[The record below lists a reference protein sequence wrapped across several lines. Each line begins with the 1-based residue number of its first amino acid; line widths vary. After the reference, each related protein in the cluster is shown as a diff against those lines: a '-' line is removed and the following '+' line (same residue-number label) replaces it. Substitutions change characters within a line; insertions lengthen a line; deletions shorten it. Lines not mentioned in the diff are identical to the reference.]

1 MGRNP
6 QGSSRSNSWPC
17 RGQPQD
23 SLHDHIPLSFLS
35 ELLLTPCTGNRAAG
49 MFHSLV
55 LMFWTS
61 GGILSWK
68 WWSGLARGEF
78 LLKHNILLKQGSGEI
93 YRRVVRV
100 EDHQFQKPAQKILIA
115 VRFVLLVL
123 TLSAEILTSTR
134 IYTLNSGNL
143 EALDKAEQKLQEG
156 PFRLDKRRSFLQ

>member
-1 MGRNP
+1 
-6 QGSSRSNSWPC
+6 
-17 RGQPQD
+17 
-23 SLHDHIPLSFLS
+23 
-35 ELLLTPCTGNRAAG
+35 
-49 MFHSLV
+49 
-55 LMFWTS
+55 MFWTS

-68 WWSGLARGEF
+68 WCPGPARGCPGPSTLSRKEF

-134 IYTLNSGNL
+134 IYTLNLGNL

-156 PFRLDKRRSFLQ
+156 PFRLDKRSFLQ